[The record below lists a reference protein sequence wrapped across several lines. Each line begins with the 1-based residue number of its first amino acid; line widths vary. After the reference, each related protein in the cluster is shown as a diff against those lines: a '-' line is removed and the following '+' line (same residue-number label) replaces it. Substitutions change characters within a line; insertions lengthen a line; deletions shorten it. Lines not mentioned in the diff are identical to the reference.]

1 MRRLVL
7 WRHGRTPWNAEHRF
21 QGQTDVPLDEVGV
34 EQARR
39 AADELAA
46 LRPSLIVSS
55 DLQRARDTAAALASV
70 TGLSVTLDERLRET
84 YAGEWQGL
92 TREEIRARY
101 GGDLD
106 AWATGSDLRPGGG
119 ERRTEVADRVVAA
132 VEDAVAGTAD
142 DAVIVIA
149 THGGAARA
157 GIGRLLSLPVEYW
170 SALGVL
176 TNAAWSVL
184 LGHDHP
190 HDVAGPRWRL
200 QEYNARS
207 LPEAVPR
214 DGVWPADDR

>member
-7 WRHGRTPWNAEHRF
+7 WRHGRTTWNAQHRF

-39 AADELAA
+39 AAVELAA
-46 LRPSLIVSS
+46 LNPTLVVSS
-55 DLQRARDTAAALASV
+55 DLQRARDTAAALAEI
-70 TGLSVTLDERLRET
+70 TGLAVGLDERLRET

-101 GGDLD
+101 GDELD
-106 AWATGSDLRPGGG
+106 QWATGSDLRPGGG
-119 ERRTEVADRVVAA
+119 ERRTEVADRVAA
-132 VEDAVAGTAD
+132 AIEDAVRETDD

-149 THGGAARA
+149 THGGSARA
-157 GIGRLLSLPVEYW
+157 GIGRLLGLPVEHW

-190 HDVAGPRWRL
+190 RSVIGPRWRL

-207 LPEAVPR
+207 LPEALPR

>member
-7 WRHGRTPWNAEHRF
+7 WRHGRTTWNAEHRF

-34 EQARR
+34 DQARR
-39 AADELAA
+39 AAMELAT
-46 LRPSLIVSS
+46 LEPSVIVSS
-55 DLQRARDTAAALASV
+55 DLIRARDTAAQLAAL
-70 TGLSVTLDERLRET
+70 TGLEVGLDERLRET
-84 YAGEWQGL
+84 FAGEWQGL

-101 GGDLD
+101 GADLD
-106 AWATGSDLRPGGG
+106 QWAAGSDLRPGGG
-119 ERRTEVADRVVAA
+119 ERRTEVAQRVAEA
-132 VEDAVAGTAD
+132 VNEVVERTDE

-149 THGGAARA
+149 THGGAARS
-157 GIGRLLSLPVEYW
+157 GIGLLLDLPVEHW

-176 TNAAWSVL
+176 TNVSWSVL

-190 HDVAGPRWRL
+190 HGVEGPRWRL

-207 LPEAVPR
+207 LPEALPQ

>member
-1 MRRLVL
+1 VRRLVI
-7 WRHGRTPWNAEHRF
+7 WRHGRTAWNAEHRF
-21 QGQTDVPLDEVGV
+21 QGQTDVPLDAVGQQQV
-34 EQARR
+34 RR
-39 AADELAA
+39 AAVDLAA
-46 LRPSLIVSS
+46 LEPTVLVAS
-55 DLQRARDTAAALASV
+55 DLQRARDTAAALAEL
-70 TGLSVTLDERLRET
+70 TGLSVRLDERLRET

-92 TREEIRARY
+92 TRAEIRARY
-101 GGDLD
+101 GDELD
-106 AWATGSDLRPGGG
+106 QWATGSDLRPGGG
-119 ERRTEVADRVVAA
+119 ERRTEVAERVAAA
-132 VEDAVAGTAD
+132 VEEIVEGTAE

-157 GIGRLLSLPVEYW
+157 GIGLLLGLPVEHW

-190 HDVAGPRWRL
+190 AGVSGPTWRL

-207 LPEAVPR
+207 LPERVPR

>member
-7 WRHGRTPWNAEHRF
+7 WRHGRTTWNAEHRF
-21 QGQTDVPLDEVGV
+21 QGQTDVPLDEVGIA
-34 EQARR
+34 QARR
-39 AADELAA
+39 AAAELA
-46 LRPSLIVSS
+46 LLNPTILVSS
-55 DLQRARDTAAALASV
+55 DLQRARDTAAALAQI
-70 TGLSVTLDERLRET
+70 TGLDLRLDERLRET

-101 GGDLD
+101 GSELQE
-106 AWATGSDLRPGGG
+106 WATGSDLRPGGG
-119 ERRTEVADRVVAA
+119 ERRTEVAARVVAA
-132 VEDAVAGTAD
+132 VEEVVADSAE

-149 THGGAARA
+149 THGGSARA
-157 GIGRLLSLPVEYW
+157 GIGQLLGLPVEHW

-190 HDVAGPRWRL
+190 EAATGPRWRL

-207 LPEAVPR
+207 LPEDVPR
-214 DGVWPADDR
+214 DGIWPADDR